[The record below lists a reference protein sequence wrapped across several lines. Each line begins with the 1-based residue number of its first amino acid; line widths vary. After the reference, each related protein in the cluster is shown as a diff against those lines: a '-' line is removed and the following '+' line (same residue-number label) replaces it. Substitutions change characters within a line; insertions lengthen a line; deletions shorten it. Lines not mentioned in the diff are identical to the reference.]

1 MDKRK
6 RTNNDQQNTTQKT
19 KDRAPRTPLNNGSEL
34 MCSGRKSTFIKQ
46 LYNRFTL

>member
-19 KDRAPRTPLNNGSEL
+19 KDRATRTTLKTRGEL
-34 MCSGRKSTFIKQ
+34 CCSGRKSTFIKQ
-46 LYNRFTL
+46 